1 MKERF
6 FSWYHILFPKVI
18 VFDIMIMNHLK
29 FSSYMF
35 IQRNTRFYLA
45 RKQITRNENA
55 ESQAWKSP
63 PARRRIFVN
72 ENEWL

>member
-1 MKERF
+1 
-6 FSWYHILFPKVI
+6 
-18 VFDIMIMNHLK
+18 MIMNHLK

-45 RKQITRNENA
+45 RKQITRNENP